1 MKVVEKKLFTDGSK
15 LIAIGVH
22 IYSSIGLLL
31 ALAATLAL
39 TNHNVQHFLV
49 ALWFAVL
56 IDSSDGTLAR
66 YFMVTTTLPE
76 FDGRRLEDIIDYL
89 TYVFL
94 PSLALVEFNLLPN
107 LTWIA
112 ALPLLA
118 SAYGFCQQK
127 AKTEQ
132 SFVGFPSYW
141 NVVFLYLYLFSFPAW
156 LVTAIIALFSILVF
170 VPIRYVYPSHT
181 KWMQE
186 VTLVLSIPYAIMVGV
201 LCLYPNA
208 SWATGLAVISLF
220 YPAYYA
226 VISILHHGRVMRM
239 E

>member
-1 MKVVEKKLFTDGSK
+1 MDPKK

-22 IYSSIGLLL
+22 IYSSMGLLL
-31 ALAATLAL
+31 ALAAALAL
-39 TNHNVQHFLV
+39 TNHDVQQFLIL
-49 ALWFAVL
+49 LWLAVL

-66 YFMVTTTLPE
+66 YFHVSKILPE
-76 FDGRRLEDIIDYL
+76 FNGRLLEDIVDYL
-89 TYVFL
+89 NYVFL
-94 PSLALVEFNLLPN
+94 PSLALIEFNLLTPN

-118 SAYGFCQQK
+118 SAYGFCQQQ
-127 AKTEQ
+127 AKTAQ

-156 LVTAIIALFSILVF
+156 LVAASIALFSILVF

-181 KWMQE
+181 KWMRE
-186 VTLVLSIPYAIMVGV
+186 ITLVLSILYAIIVGA
-201 LCLYPNA
+201 LCLFPNA
-208 SWATGLAVISLF
+208 SWAAGLAVISLF
-220 YPAYYA
+220 YPVYYG
-226 VISILHHGRVMRM
+226 VVSILHHGRQIS